1 MSSAFAGIHPNSG
14 QWCIAPLK
22 AGYLARV
29 LPRTLVVLLCASTCA
44 RPITQPVEVT
54 FFVEPLQ
61 LDFGGVT
68 VSARDTRFV
77 TVTNTSRASVVFTLE
92 ADAPFDTDATLTLA
106 AGEAQTVPVT
116 FVPRRLGAVSAS
128 LRITAPDASP
138 VTVALTAEGLAPP
151 ACATP
156 WSCWEAHLDQGQCV
170 TEKRPDG
177 TACAE
182 TCLSAATCRNGV
194 CVGEALTCA
203 DDGDACTAELCTA
216 GQGCH
221 AVARRCAPSTDPCKV
236 SRCDARLG
244 CVEDDATDGVFCGP
258 SRGCGAA
265 SVCISGQC
273 VVRALPD
280 GAACGSTSPCQS
292 AGRCSGG
299 TCAQPAPVPLRPMFT
314 SNGHSAFG
322 PLSLGDGGLMRV
334 PGPTQTWEQRF
345 DARSFHL
352 SADGLFV
359 GQPDYRSIAVANAN
373 DGRLLWSSLLP
384 ALFPGVRCPGG
395 GPLTYFN
402 LYELALDG
410 TDELL
415 LRGWQQCG
423 PTGSRFDNVV
433 VAVDRQTGTPRWVVL
448 RSEFSP
454 YGLVGAATGG
464 AWFLDGS
471 PRRLVRASRQG
482 AVSTLALPSDA
493 EELLAV
499 VHGVAWVRGRSVVH
513 AVPLDGGVIASTPW
527 TAGVRSGSSLT
538 DWNGSVRYV
547 SVFSPDGGLAIL
559 GGGPAPQSLGDAGTS
574 TDATLARLADGSTLV
589 CSLEGSP
596 LGRTVV
602 SLVGPAGDLTWQCVA
617 PAYAAYAAVEVQHGV
632 AVLGDLGAYS
642 LPGLEAAPEGSGW
655 TQRFATPSRTGR
667 EVP

>member
-1 MSSAFAGIHPNSG
+1 MTCDHGEARYGVAVFART
-14 QWCIAPLK
+14 
-22 AGYLARV
+22 LAMV
-29 LPRTLVVLLCASTCA
+29 LVVLCACA
-44 RPITQPVEVT
+44 RPLTQPVEVT
-54 FFVEPLQ
+54 FLVEPLT

-77 TVTNTSRASVVFTLE
+77 TVTNTSRVSVDFTLQ
-92 ADAPFDTDATLTLA
+92 ADAPFDTGPMLTLA
-106 AGEAQTVPVT
+106 AGEARSTPVS
-116 FVPRRLGAVSAS
+116 FIPRRPGAASSA
-128 LRITAPDASP
+128 LRISTPDATPLS
-138 VTVALTAEGLAPP
+138 VTLTGEGLAPP
-151 ACATP
+151 TCATP
-156 WSCWEAHLDQGQCV
+156 WSCWEAHLEQGQCV

-182 TCLSAATCRNGV
+182 TCLSGAACRNGV

-203 DDGDACTAELCTA
+203 DDGDACTVELCSA
-216 GQGCH
+216 AVGCH
-221 AVARRCAPSTDPCKV
+221 AVARRCAPPSNPCKV
-236 SRCDARLG
+236 ARCDARLG
-244 CVEDDATDGVFCGP
+244 CVEDDATDGVFCGAE
-258 SRGCGAA
+258 RGCGAA

-273 VVRALPD
+273 VVRPLPD
-280 GAACGSTSPCQS
+280 GAACGSESPCQS
-292 AGRCSGG
+292 TGRCSGG
-299 TCAQPAPVPLRPMFT
+299 QCTQQAATPLRPMFT

-322 PLSLGDGGLMRV
+322 PLSISDAGMMRV

-345 DARSFHL
+345 DARSLHL
-352 SADGLFV
+352 AADDLFV
-359 GQPDYRSIAVANAN
+359 GQPDYRSIAVVSAN
-373 DGRLLWSSLLP
+373 DGQALWSSPLP

-410 TDELL
+410 ADELV

-433 VAVDRQTGTPRWVVL
+433 VGVDRQTGTPRWVVL

-464 AWFLDGS
+464 AWFLDGN

-499 VHGVAWVRGRSVVH
+499 VHGVAWVRGRSSVH
-513 AVPLDGGVIASTPW
+513 AVPLDGGVIATTPW

-538 DWNGSVRYV
+538 DWQGSIRFVNV
-547 SVFSPDGGLAIL
+547 ASPDGGLATL
-559 GGGPAPQSLGDAGTS
+559 AGGPVAVPLGDAGVS
-574 TDATLARLADGSTLV
+574 SDATLARLADGSTLV
-589 CSLEGSP
+589 ASLVGASSG
-596 LGRTVV
+596 GRTLL
-602 SLVGPAGDLTWQCVA
+602 SLVGPAGDLTWQCVV
-617 PAYAAYAAVEVQHGV
+617 PAYAAYAALEVQHGV
-632 AVLGDLGAYS
+632 AVMGDLGAYS
-642 LPGLEAAPEGSGW
+642 LPGLEAAPENSGW